1 MTTPAITEQ
10 PPTAE
15 QTQAVVRRWLVRTG
29 DIEETVEAGD
39 PGEAMAMVFT
49 MFDDEDEAPEV
60 GTFISCV
67 EVLGDEVWW
76 KTEEAIKR
84 AGRWGGT
91 DAGIAEKSSAVT
103 LRNDGS
109 KASAETQAE
118 TCILSE

>member
-1 MTTPAITEQ
+1 M
-10 PPTAE
+10 
-15 QTQAVVRRWLVRTG
+15 RTG
-29 DIEETVEAGD
+29 DLEETVEAVD
-39 PGEAMAMVFT
+39 HGEAMAKVFT
-49 MFDDEDEAPEV
+49 MFDDDEPPEV

-76 KTEEAIKR
+76 KTDEAIKR

-109 KASAETQAE
+109 KASAETPAE
-118 TCILSE
+118 TCISSE